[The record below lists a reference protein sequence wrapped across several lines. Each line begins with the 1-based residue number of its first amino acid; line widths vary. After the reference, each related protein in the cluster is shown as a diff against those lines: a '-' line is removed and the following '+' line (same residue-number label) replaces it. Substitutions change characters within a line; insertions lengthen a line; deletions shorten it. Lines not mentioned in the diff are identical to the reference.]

1 MTMPQ
6 AKAIE
11 AIFARDPRAD
21 SGQRQISI
29 AADAIA
35 IDRRVA
41 GVRMRLA
48 LPIGAF
54 RGVSLAL
61 VENARGSFYRVA
73 LDHRDPDLAVTLAEA
88 TNEREIV
95 AEWKAWA
102 QFFQLPRLK
111 PGPDQ
116 KLVVLDSS
124 LGAVVLGVV
133 QPRKRGWPL
142 KQRRSKISG
151 LRKQGPGGRVMAV
164 FRGEREIV
172 RQDRR

>member
-1 MTMPQ
+1 MTTPQ
-6 AKAIE
+6 AKAFDR
-11 AIFARDPRAD
+11 IFARDSRAD
-21 SGQRQISI
+21 GGQRQISI

-48 LPIGAF
+48 LPIRAF

-88 TNEREIV
+88 NSEREI
-95 AEWKAWA
+95 ALQWKAWA
-102 QFFQLPRLK
+102 QFFQLPRLTL
-111 PGPDQ
+111 GQDQ
-116 KLVVLDSS
+116 NRVVIESS
-124 LGAVVLGVV
+124 LGRLVLGAV

-142 KQRRSKISG
+142 KRRRSKISG

-164 FRGEREIV
+164 FRNEREIV
-172 RQDRR
+172 CYE